1 MVTLSTCAA
10 VIGCAST
17 RAPAPQGPNGA
28 PGADAILAG
37 CQRLAEGGGAIRYAC
52 HGFSAVADDAPAD
65 PADDP
70 DSDVDEL
77 VAGVV
82 KDFGPLREKLGA
94 RVRVEKSVLEVD
106 GRAAHAAKVS
116 ADDPAKAGR
125 YFAAG
130 YVIVSGQRRLVC
142 TTSGGDGMES
152 CESAMRALLDRGTR

>member
-1 MVTLSTCAA
+1 MLSTTAA
-10 VIGCAST
+10 AIGCAST
-17 RAPAPQGPNGA
+17 RAPAPPDRNGGP
-28 PGADAILAG
+28 PADAILAG
-37 CQRLAEGGGAIRYAC
+37 CQRLTEGGGAVRYDC
-52 HGFSAVADDAPAD
+52 QGFSAVADDAPAG

-82 KDFGPLREKLGA
+82 KEFGPLREKLGA

-130 YVIVSGQRRLVC
+130 YVIVSGHHRLVC
-142 TTSGGDGMES
+142 TTRAGDGIES
-152 CESAMRALLDRGTR
+152 CEPAMRALLDRGTR